1 MAKKTKAV
9 IVLLVLVIIVL
20 IIVFNYL
27 LKPIT
32 LSQEL
37 EFWNISPNQNVEYI
51 SENMSFDNKPC
62 FVYAA
67 LSEGTGPDGKDQYI
81 IATGNI
87 KGIRNNKY
95 NVVSYWEQ
103 EDELLTSSKYL
114 NIYDFPERTIEDGK
128 NYIGSIYVGTV
139 PITCTSV
146 TIRGKQ
152 ATMVEQ
158 SFDLNGE
165 KVHFYLY
172 YCAVEESGYTDGAN
186 VIVTDKDG
194 GTYSVSTVD
203 GGEYP
208 ILTKVNTVS

>member
-9 IVLLVLVIIVL
+9 IVLLVLAIIVS
-20 IIVFNYL
+20 IIVFNYM
-27 LKPIT
+27 LKPTT

-37 EFWNISPNQNVEYI
+37 KFWDINPNQNVEYI
-51 SENMSFDNKPC
+51 SENMLFDHKPY
-62 FVYAA
+62 FVYAT

-114 NIYDFPERTIEDGK
+114 NVYDFPERIIEDGK

-146 TIRGKQ
+146 TIQGKQ

-165 KVHFYLY
+165 KAHFYLY
-172 YCAVEESGYTDGAN
+172 YCAVEESGYSDGAN

-194 GTYSVSTVD
+194 VTYSVSTVD